1 MISKEERIINLLLGC
16 IYKDAKDKSV
26 IRVHLENVVNIL
38 SNNGYL
44 LPKKEFEQGLE
55 DIFNKHIVGKM
66 SVTSG
71 TQYTIAKAII
81 ELANIIHI
89 DEQKL
94 MRHIL
99 ENNTPE
105 DAIAMQKR
113 IDEWRKTYYGNMP
126 RKERETLTSNL
137 EGRLRPDVL
146 EKIRKA

>member
-1 MISKEERIINLLLGC
+1 MISREERIINLLLGC

-26 IRVHLENVVNIL
+26 IRVHLENVVNVL

-44 LPKKEFEQGLE
+44 LPKKEFEAGLE
-55 DIFNKHIVGKM
+55 EIFNKYIVGKM
-66 SVTSG
+66 TVNPG
-71 TQYTIAKAII
+71 TQYTIAKAIV
-81 ELANIIHI
+81 ELANIVHI
-89 DEQKL
+89 DEQKM

-105 DAIAMQKR
+105 DALAMQKR
-113 IDEWRKTYYGNMP
+113 IDEWRKQYYGSMP
-126 RKERETLTSNL
+126 KNQRETLATSL